1 MHKTYPNIKNCKFNK
16 PILSHQTGNIILA
29 EYLLS
34 DELFFAARVGNTE
47 QTIVKSILI
56 DEYSEDMYFKK
67 DPKWCGYC
75 GGRYSGIYPD
85 TYVGLKNFADCYSK
99 SLKNIDLTGV
109 VTSFVGLDV
118 VLNRY
123 CPQAIYFYYSAY
135 ESYYFPN
142 NPWTQY
148 LKDKTVLVIHPFEKS
163 IKNNFSNRAN
173 LFKNT
178 NILPNFN
185 LVTFKAHQ
193 NLGKENSDWF
203 ESLNIMKE
211 EISKLKFDIA
221 IIGCGAFGI
230 PLGSFI
236 KSHMNKSS
244 IHIGGAIQLLF
255 GILGNRWINE
265 EALLPYVNS
274 YWTKPMSHEIPEN
287 HEQVE
292 NSCYW

>member
-1 MHKTYPNIKNCKFNK
+1 MHKMYPNIKNCKFNK

-34 DELFFAARVGNTE
+34 DELFFAARIGNTE

-56 DEYSEDMYFKK
+56 DECSEDMYFKK
-67 DPKWCGYC
+67 YPRWWCGY
-75 GGRYSGIYPD
+75 GGRYAGIYPD
-85 TYVGLKNFADCYSK
+85 TYVSLKNFADCYSE
-99 SLKNIDLTGV
+99 SLKNIDLMGV
-109 VTSFVGLDV
+109 VTSFVDCDV

-163 IKNNFSNRAN
+163 IKNNFLNRAE

-178 NILPNFN
+178 NILPDFN

-193 NLGKENSDWF
+193 NIGKENSDWF
-203 ESLNIMKE
+203 ESFNIMKG

-244 IHIGGAIQLLF
+244 IHMGGALQLLF
-255 GILGNRWINE
+255 GILGNRWRNNQQ
-265 EALLPYVNS
+265 LLPYVNS
-274 YWTKPMSHEIPEN
+274 YWTNPLPEETPEK
-287 HEQVE
+287 HDLVE
-292 NSCYW
+292 KSCYW